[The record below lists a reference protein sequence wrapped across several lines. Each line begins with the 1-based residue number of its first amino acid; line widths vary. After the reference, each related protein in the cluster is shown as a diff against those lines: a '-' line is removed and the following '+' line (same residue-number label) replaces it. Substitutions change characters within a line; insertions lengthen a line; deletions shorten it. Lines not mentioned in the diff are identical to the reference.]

1 MPLRYQ
7 SMSQEQIESRE
18 RLSRQEEECC
28 NKIKLYCCIC
38 SMILLVVYFI
48 VSATVLLVYTV
59 TKKQYSYETDDGSG
73 DLDIII

>member
-48 VSATVLLVYTV
+48 VSATVLLVYTA
-59 TKKQYSYETDDGSG
+59 KEHYSYETDDGSG